1 MTDAP
6 LQVEVRPASAICRAE
21 PKGIPVAARLSALAG
36 LILGLILLVPATLVA
51 EPIRVGGTGGASRII
66 VLLAQAYRQKVPT
79 AQIVILPNIGSRGA
93 KTGVITAAVDVGFSA
108 DPLSP
113 AEAGQ
118 GLAAVEYA
126 RTALVFATADRGST
140 QAMTS
145 QALIDAYAGKLTSW
159 PDGRRLRLILRPAGD
174 SDTSALRNISPLFR
188 EAVDAAL
195 GRNGILIAATDQE
208 AADAIASVPGALGTT
223 TLALIVGENRALMPL
238 ALDGV
243 TPSLKTLAGGT
254 YPHTK
259 TIHVITRR
267 QEARPEVA
275 GFVQFLQTPEAR
287 ALVAATGFLP
297 LPARPSP

>member
-1 MTDAP
+1 MADAP
-6 LQVEVRPASAICRAE
+6 KRVGSSTRLSDCRAE
-21 PKGIPVAARLSALAG
+21 AKGIPVAARLLALAG
-36 LILGLILLVPATLVA
+36 LTLGFILLTPATLVA

-66 VLLAQAYRQKVPT
+66 VLLAEAYRQKVPT

-93 KTGVITAAVDVGFSA
+93 KAGVINAVVDVGFSV

-113 AEAGQ
+113 VEAGQ

-126 RTALVFATADRGST
+126 RTALVFATADRAT
-140 QAMTS
+140 PAMTS
-145 QALIDAYAGKLTSW
+145 QAVIDAYAGKLTRW
-159 PDGRRLRLILRPAGD
+159 PDGRRLRVILRPSGD

-195 GRNGILIAATDQE
+195 KRDGILIAATDQE

-223 TLALIVGENRALMPL
+223 TLALIVGEKRPLTPL

-243 TPSLKTLAGGT
+243 TPSLKTIAGGT

-259 TIHVITRR
+259 TIHVITRS
-267 QEARPEVA
+267 QARPAVA

-297 LPARPSP
+297 LPARSAP

>member
-1 MTDAP
+1 
-6 LQVEVRPASAICRAE
+6 L
-21 PKGIPVAARLSALAG
+21 ALAG
-36 LILGLILLVPATLVA
+36 LILGLILLAPAILMA

-66 VLLAQAYRQKVPT
+66 VLLAEAYRQKIPT
-79 AQIVILPNIGSRGA
+79 AQIVTLPNIGSRGA
-93 KTGVITAAVDVGFSA
+93 KAGVISGAVDVGFSA
-108 DPLSP
+108 EPLSP

-118 GLAAVEYA
+118 GLAAFEYA
-126 RTALVFATADRGST
+126 RTALVFATADRGT

-145 QALIDAYAGKLTSW
+145 QAIIDAYAGKLTTW

-195 GRNGILIAATDQE
+195 KRDGILVAPTDQE

-223 TLALIVGENRALMPL
+223 TLAIIVGENRTLRPL
-238 ALDGV
+238 VLDGV
-243 TPSLKTLAGGT
+243 TPSLKTIAGGT

-259 TIHVITRR
+259 TIHVITRG
-267 QEARPEVA
+267 QEARPAVA

>member
-1 MTDAP
+1 
-6 LQVEVRPASAICRAE
+6 L
-21 PKGIPVAARLSALAG
+21 ALIG
-36 LILGLILLVPATLVA
+36 LILGLILLAPAVLVA

-66 VLLAQAYRQKVPT
+66 VLLAEAYRQKVPT
-79 AQIVILPNIGSRGA
+79 AQIVVLPNIGSRGA
-93 KTGVITAAVDVGFSA
+93 KTGVISAVVDVGFSA
-108 DPLSP
+108 EPLSP

-118 GLAAVEYA
+118 GLVAFEFA
-126 RTALVFATADRGST
+126 RTALVFATADRGT

-145 QALIDAYAGKLTSW
+145 QAVIDAYAGNLTRW

-174 SDTSALRNISPLFR
+174 SDTSVLRNISPLFR

-195 GRNGILIAATDQE
+195 KRDGILIAATDQE

-223 TLALIVGENRALMPL
+223 TLALIVGENRTLRPL
-238 ALDGV
+238 VLDGV
-243 TPSLKTLAGGT
+243 TPSLKTIAGGT

-267 QEARPEVA
+267 QEARPAVA

-287 ALVAATGFLP
+287 ALVATTGFLP
-297 LPARPSP
+297 LPARPAP